1 MLVEKLLLGIIVF
14 SDSLV
19 FREQHIGHKVVDTS
33 ENTINFLF
41 NFHKFELEIC
51 LDCKELLAHFIALNE
66 LSHLLL
72 GILKGP
78 LVDGKGPTFTAW
90 LWHIMRLIKYQHAV
104 LNEFLVLLIEI
115 VIEQVVI
122 GHEEQ
127 VADGLDKWRIVVW
140 TEVIGFTQLL
150 DFLSADYLVLE
161 LSTGQ
166 L

>member
-78 LVDGKGPTFTAW
+78 LVDGKGPTFTA
-90 LWHIMRLIKYQHAV
+90 
-104 LNEFLVLLIEI
+104 
-115 VIEQVVI
+115 
-122 GHEEQ
+122 
-127 VADGLDKWRIVVW
+127 
-140 TEVIGFTQLL
+140 
-150 DFLSADYLVLE
+150 
-161 LSTGQ
+161 
-166 L
+166 